1 MYWYHYTLI
10 ILGILIILY
19 FYLSYHFYRKLLIR
33 FNKRAKQLVDY
44 NSDFYQG
51 SYDWFAKIPK
61 EDVFIRSYDNLKLHG
76 IYIPSHDKNSSNLA
90 IVIHGYQSQA
100 TDMII
105 IAKLYSDLGFK
116 VLMIDLRGHG
126 ESEGKFTSMG
136 HYEKYD
142 LKKWL
147 NFSLRNYGANSNIL
161 LHGVSMGAAMSMLV
175 TELNIKN
182 NLKYLVLDSGFT
194 IFSKSLAYSI
204 KNKLL
209 KFFLPGISIF
219 TYMFHRYT
227 LKGIAPIKSIKRSNI
242 PFLIIHGDQDRLV
255 PLSMAQ
261 ELYDSSPTS
270 NKDLLIIENAPHAK
284 AFEIN
289 KGLVTKTIIADIS
302 DIFNIK
308 KSFIKNYD
316 QN

>member
-1 MYWYHYTLI
+1 MYWYHYAI
-10 ILGILIILY
+10 IIIGIIIITY
-19 FYLSYHFYRKLLIR
+19 IYLSYHYYRKLLIR
-33 FNKRAKQLVDY
+33 FNKRPKQLVDHT
-44 NSDFYQG
+44 SEFYQC
-51 SYDWFAKIPK
+51 SYDWFTNIPK
-61 EDVFIRSYDNLKLHG
+61 EDVYMRSYDNLKLHG
-76 IYIPSHDKNSSNLA
+76 IYLPSHDKNSSNLA
-90 IVIHGYQSQA
+90 IIIHGYQSQA

-147 NFSLRNYGANSNIL
+147 NFGLRNYGANANVL

-175 TELNIKN
+175 TELKIKN
-182 NLKYLVLDSGFT
+182 NLKFLVLDSGFT
-194 IFSKSLAYSI
+194 VFSKSLAFSL
-204 KNKLL
+204 KNKAL
-209 KFFLPGISIF
+209 KIFLPGISLF
-219 TYMFHRYT
+219 TFIYHRFL
-227 LKGIAPIKSIKRSNI
+227 LKQVAPIKAIKRSNI

-255 PLSMAQ
+255 PLSMAK
-261 ELYDSSPTS
+261 ELYESSPTDK
-270 NKDLLIIENAPHAK
+270 KDLLIVENAAHGK
-284 AFEIN
+284 AFEAN
-289 KGLVTKTIIADIS
+289 KELVTKTIITDIA

-308 KSFIKNYD
+308 KSFIKNCD